1 MWSVFQSVWNVV
13 REHKDYLLDDL
24 AVQTG
29 CISPMCEVYIRA
41 EVTSL
46 NKAKE

>member
-1 MWSVFQSVWNVV
+1 MWNVV

-29 CISPMCEVYIRA
+29 CISPMCEGYIRD

-46 NKAKE
+46 KQSKGIK

>member
-1 MWSVFQSVWNVV
+1 MWNVV

-29 CISPMCEVYIRA
+29 CISPMCEVYNRA

-46 NKAKE
+46 KQSKGIK